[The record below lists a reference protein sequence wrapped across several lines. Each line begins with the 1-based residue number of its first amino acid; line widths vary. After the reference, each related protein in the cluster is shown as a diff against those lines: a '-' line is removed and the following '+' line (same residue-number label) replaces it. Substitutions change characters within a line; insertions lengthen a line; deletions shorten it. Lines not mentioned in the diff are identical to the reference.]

1 MRRGIAMSAGVTAPS
16 GRCASALRT
25 PGRRGAVPYRGR
37 CGVRCVCGGYSAF
50 GRCASAQR
58 TPGRRGA
65 APYITGERRAA
76 GPTWGL
82 VRSAVFR
89 AGRDLSGVD
98 DGQKPFFGSTRG
110 ITFPPARCTADH
122 LPRHCREGALF
133 FPSIPSAEPP
143 RGRRRAEY
151 HAWARR
157 SGGRQ
162 GQEGREPASLLI
174 ARGPAPTRG
183 D

>member
-1 MRRGIAMSAGVTAPS
+1 MSAGVTAPW

-25 PGRRGAVPYRGR
+25 PGRRGAAPYMGDA
-37 CGVRCVCGGYSAF
+37 VFA
-50 GRCASAQR
+50 ASAGLQR
-58 TPGRRGA
+58 LRALCVRFADAGASRRRPLHVG
-65 APYITGERRAA
+65 GERRAA

-82 VRSAVFR
+82 VRGAVFR
-89 AGRDLSGVD
+89 AGWDLSGVD

-151 HAWARR
+151 HAC
-157 SGGRQ
+157 Q